1 MDMLA
6 TAFNSSSLRRLLTLE
21 EMFESSSIELR
32 RLSEL
37 ALRGVVVVVFML
49 LDECLFFMIDRQPR

>member
-1 MDMLA
+1 
-6 TAFNSSSLRRLLTLE
+6 
-21 EMFESSSIELR
+21 MFESSSIELR